1 MKRIL
6 QWILYPIIMCLAG
19 LQFFL
24 ILRMGPQY
32 LETATTVPLLFGILA
47 CVILERYLPYNTQ
60 WKPVSSDWKIDTA
73 FLFIFQTIFP
83 KIFKYVVLLLVL
95 HFIPDHITRFA
106 GIWPQHWP
114 ILAQAL
120 LMMFIS
126 DLFRY
131 WVHRLSHTVQ
141 FLWRFHAVHH
151 SLDKLYWL
159 NTTRIHPIEKFLQ
172 LCVEVAPFL
181 LIGVSKEVIA
191 LHLVIYGVNGFIRH
205 SNIYLKYGA
214 LNYIISTNE
223 LHRWHHSKL
232 IHESNSNYGSDTMI
246 WDIVFRSFFWPKDR
260 EVEELGVFNANYPR
274 TFNGQLTAPIVADL
288 DKQDKLPF
296 SWELLL
302 LNSLMRL
309 KMYVNRSKVQRYL
322 DQSKDVQ
329 GVQERLL
336 LQLIEQNKHTAFGKA
351 HHFDSIKNYD
361 DFSKNV
367 PVAEYENLRPWIEE
381 QAAKLDEPILMSDR
395 IEMFNQTSGS
405 TAKPKMIPVTKQVMH
420 LLQQSQEVS
429 SYLQYQYCPEG
440 FAGRILG
447 VVSPAIER
455 YENGIPVGSAS
466 GHFYKNMPSIVK
478 RKYVVPH
485 TVFEIKEYDLKY
497 YIILLLGLQHRDV
510 TYLGTANSTTFLKLN
525 EMLNKHR
532 ARLLLELKEGKLSEE
547 HVLEEKIRDRVNS
560 LLKPTAQR
568 LKELELLFLQD
579 TISLKQVWPHL
590 KLVATW
596 VWGSCGVALK
606 AARPFFPDNVKVLDL
621 GFIASEFRG
630 TVNVDYPN
638 QAGMPTMHAHFFE
651 FVAKDDWENGNKN
664 FKRLHELQL
673 GESYYVFF
681 TGANGLYRYNMN
693 DIMRVVNFLN
703 DCPLLVFHQKGNGI
717 CNITGEKLYESQLLE
732 VLDSF
737 HWQMVYFQALADEE
751 NAQYVGYVEW
761 SNIPSEDVTLLE
773 KQFDEALCKL
783 NVEYAEKRAGGRLKS
798 FKLVVMKPGTYNSV
812 KEQALKSGM
821 IEGQFKTILLQYKS
835 KFKWNLE
842 L

>member
-24 ILRMGPQY
+24 ILRMGPQH

-47 CVILERYLPYNTQ
+47 CVILERYLPYSAQ

-131 WVHRLSHTVQ
+131 WVHRLSHTVP

-172 LCVEVAPFL
+172 LCVEVAPFI

-205 SNIYLKYGA
+205 SNINFKYGA

-309 KMYVNRSKVQRYL
+309 KMYFNRSKVQRYL

-361 DFSKNV
+361 DFIKNV

-381 QAAKLDEPILMSDR
+381 QAAKLEEPILMSDR

-440 FAGRILG
+440 FSGRILG

-485 TVFEIKEYDLKY
+485 SVFEIKNYDLKY
-497 YIILLLGLQHRDV
+497 YIILLLGLQHRDI

-560 LLKPTAQR
+560 LLNPSAQR
-568 LKELELLFLQD
+568 LKELELLFARD
-579 TISLKQVWPHL
+579 TISLKEVWPHL

-606 AARPFFPDNVKVLDL
+606 AARPFFPDNIKVVDL

-703 DCPLLVFHQKGNGI
+703 DCPLLIFHQKGNGI

-761 SNIPSEDVTLLE
+761 SNIPSEDVALLE

-783 NVEYAEKRAGGRLKS
+783 NVEYAEKRAGGRLKP
-798 FKLVVMKPGTYNSV
+798 FKLVVLKPGTYNNV
-812 KEQALKSGM
+812 KEQALKAGM

>member
-1 MKRIL
+1 MKQIL

-24 ILRMGPQY
+24 ILRMGPQH
-32 LETATTVPLLFGILA
+32 LETATTVPLVFGIIA
-47 CVILERYLPYNTQ
+47 CVILERYLPYSAQ

-114 ILAQAL
+114 ILLQAL

-131 WVHRLSHTVQ
+131 WVHRLSHTVP

-151 SLDKLYWL
+151 SLEKLYWL
-159 NTTRIHPIEKFLQ
+159 NTTRIHPVEKLLQ
-172 LCVEVAPFL
+172 LCVEIAPFI
-181 LIGVSKEVIA
+181 LIGVGKEVIA

-205 SNIYLKYGA
+205 SNIDFKYGFI
-214 LNYIISTNE
+214 NYIISTNE

-232 IHESNSNYGSDTMI
+232 IHESNSNYGSDTTI
-246 WDIVFRSFFWPKDR
+246 WDLLFGSFFWPKNR
-260 EVEELGVFNANYPR
+260 EVAALGVFNQNYPKS
-274 TFNGQLTAPIVADL
+274 FNGQMTAPIVEDL
-288 DKQDKLPF
+288 DKKDKLPF
-296 SWELLL
+296 SWELFL
-302 LNSLMRL
+302 LNSLMRF
-309 KMYVNRSKVQRYL
+309 KMLLNKAKVERYL
-322 DQSKDVQ
+322 NQSKDVK
-329 GVQERLL
+329 GVQDRLL
-336 LQLIEQNKHTAFGKA
+336 KQLLEQNKHTSFGKA
-351 HHFDSIKNYD
+351 HHFESIHSYE
-361 DFSKNV
+361 DFIKQV
-367 PVAEYENLRPWIEE
+367 PFAEYEDLRPWIEE
-381 QAAKLDEPILMSDR
+381 QASKLNEPILMADR

-405 TAKPKMIPVTKQVMH
+405 TAKPKMIPVTKHFMD

-440 FAGRILG
+440 FVGRILG

-485 TVFEIKEYDLKY
+485 SVFEIKEFDLKY
-497 YIILLLGLQHRDV
+497 YIILLLGLQHRDI

-532 ARLLLELKEGKLSEE
+532 LTLLEELRQGKLAPH
-547 HVLEEKIRDRVNS
+547 HVLDQKVRDRVNT
-560 LLKPTAQR
+560 LLKPS
-568 LKELELLFLQD
+568 KERINELSALFDKD
-579 TISLKQVWPHL
+579 TIALKDVWPHL
-590 KLVATW
+590 KLIATW

-606 AARPFFPDNVKVLDL
+606 AARPYFPENIIVLDL

-630 TVNVDYPN
+630 TVNVDYVN

-651 FVAKDDWENGNKN
+651 FVEKDDWESGNKN
-664 FKRLHELQL
+664 FKRLHELKL
-673 GESYYVFF
+673 DHSYYVFF

-703 DCPLLVFHQKGNGI
+703 DCPLLIFHQKGNGI
-717 CNITGEKLYESQLLE
+717 CNITGEKLYESQLIE

-737 HWQMVYFQALADEE
+737 HWEMVYFQALADEE
-751 NAQYVGYVEW
+751 QAKYIGYVEW
-761 SNIPSEDVTLLE
+761 SKLPLE
-773 KQFDEALCKL
+773 NMEVLANQFDAALCRT
-783 NVEYAEKRAGGRLKS
+783 NVEYAEKRAGGRLKP
-798 FKLVVMKPGTYNSV
+798 FELVVLKQGTYNNV
-812 KEQALKSGM
+812 KEQALKAGM